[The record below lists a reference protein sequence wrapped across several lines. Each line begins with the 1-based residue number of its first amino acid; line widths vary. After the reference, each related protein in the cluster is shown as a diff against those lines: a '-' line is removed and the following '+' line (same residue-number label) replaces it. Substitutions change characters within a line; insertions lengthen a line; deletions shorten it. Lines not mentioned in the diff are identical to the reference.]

1 VTGTNS
7 RSRVRDLLAD
17 ATEGLLEAGVESPRH
32 DAETLL
38 AWVLGIPR
46 RGLGTAAAPTPAQKE
61 AFAAA
66 LARRSSREP
75 LQHITGTAGF
85 RYLDLE
91 VGAGVFVPRPE
102 TEVLAGEAVAEL
114 RALVG
119 RGMAEPRAVDLCTG
133 SGAVAAALASEVPE
147 ARVTA
152 VELSPQAWAFAVR
165 NTRPYGVDVRLGDIA
180 YSVDDLAGH
189 VEVVT
194 ANPPYIPLEAFE
206 SVATEARD
214 FDPPLA
220 LWSGEDGLDAIRSVA
235 EVAARLL
242 VDGGRVLCEHAD
254 SQGEAAPA
262 VFAAAGHWRQVRDH
276 ADLSGRPRFVSARRA
291 PRRPGS
297 AGTIAV

>member
-7 RSRVRDLLAD
+7 RSRVRELLID
-17 ATEGLLEAGVESPRH
+17 ATQELLTSGVESPRH

-46 RGLGTAAAPTPAQKE
+46 RGVGTAEAPTPAQLE

-91 VGAGVFVPRPE
+91 VGPGVFVPRPE
-102 TEVLAGEAVAEL
+102 TEVLTGEAVSEL
-114 RALVG
+114 RTLVEKG
-119 RGMAEPRAVDLCTG
+119 LAQPRAVDLCTG

-152 VELSPQAWAFAVR
+152 VELSPEAWAFAVR
-165 NTRPYGVDVRLGDIA
+165 NAGPYGVDVRLGDIA
-180 YSVDDLAGH
+180 HSVDDLAGQI
-189 VEVVT
+189 EVVT
-194 ANPPYIPLEAFE
+194 ANPPYIPLEEFE
-206 SVATEARD
+206 SVAAEARD

-220 LWSGEDGLDAIRSVA
+220 LWSGEDGLDAIRTVA

-242 VDGGRVLCEHAD
+242 VDGGLLLCEHAD
-254 SQGEAAPA
+254 SQGEAAPG

-291 PRRPGS
+291 PRRSGS